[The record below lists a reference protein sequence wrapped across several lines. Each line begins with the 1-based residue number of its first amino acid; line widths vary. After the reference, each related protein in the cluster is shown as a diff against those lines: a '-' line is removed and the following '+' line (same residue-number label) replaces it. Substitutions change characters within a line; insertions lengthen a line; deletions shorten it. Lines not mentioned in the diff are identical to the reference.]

1 MWKVGINGSKTLGAT
16 QSKEIASS
24 QMDLLQKSFPR
35 PMWYT
40 QFLNSTH
47 LDPLEDHQEVGDQD
61 VAAKREVLEEVH
73 GHADDGSG
81 HVVAALTTSSHK

>member
-1 MWKVGINGSKTLGAT
+1 MRKEGIKGNNTLGAT
-16 QSKEIASS
+16 QNKEIVLS
-24 QMDLLQKSFPR
+24 QMVLLQKSFPR

-73 GHADDGSG
+73 GHADDGS
-81 HVVAALTTSSHK
+81 